1 MKITIIP
8 SDKTIIIDNQPLLD
22 IQQDISWIPSDV
34 NAVQWYDTWG
44 EVEYTDTRDNL
55 RIEELGIYEQAIIDY
70 NNEIQRIQDEL
81 IAIEST
87 TDYWGDLRYLRNK
100 RLANSDWTQ
109 LSDTNLTEEEIEL
122 WRIYRQELRNL
133 PDNII
138 DPKPLVL
145 EDTDHEDWP
154 VPPK

>member
-34 NAVQWYDTWG
+34 SAVQWYDTWG
-44 EVEYTDTRDNL
+44 EVEYTDTRNNL

-87 TDYWGDLRYLRNK
+87 RDYWEDLRGLRNE

-109 LSDTNLTEEEIEL
+109 LLDVNLTEEEIEL

-145 EDTDHEDWP
+145 DPDHEDWP
-154 VPPK
+154 VSPK